1 MLSEEKNFKQ
11 VQGIRMT
18 KKRCRLPT
26 LIYRVC
32 LGILF
37 VMHEYRHL

>member
-11 VQGIRMT
+11 VQGIRMK